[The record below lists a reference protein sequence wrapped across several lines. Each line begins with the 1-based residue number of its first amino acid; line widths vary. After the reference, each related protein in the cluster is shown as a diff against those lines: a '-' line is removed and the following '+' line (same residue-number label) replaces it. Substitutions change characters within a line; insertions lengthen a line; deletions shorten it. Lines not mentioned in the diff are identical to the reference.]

1 MNLRQKLYDSQDS
14 ANVLMK
20 INNSSSLFKNL
31 EKIQN
36 RKPLYAKASSLKKF
50 NRNNKESDY
59 YLNQEN
65 KIFEKILVSITDKE
79 VKARYNTEQNE
90 LINNNRN
97 SRRKY
102 LKLRNMKIG
111 NENNFYWNRVFN
123 QKSVISPK
131 QYDKE
136 FNNLVNKLNAKKK
149 ANKKLILPPI
159 H

>member
-1 MNLRQKLYDSQDS
+1 MNFRQKLYDSQDS
-14 ANVLMK
+14 ANILMK

-36 RKPLYAKASSLKKF
+36 RKPIYVKTSLYKK
-50 NRNNKESDY
+50 NSRNNKESDY

-65 KIFEKILVSITDKE
+65 KIFGKLLISISDKE
-79 VKARYNTEQNE
+79 VKSRFNTEQNE

-97 SRRKY
+97 SRRKH

>member
-50 NRNNKESDY
+50 SRNNKESDY

-97 SRRKY
+97 SRRKH

-136 FNNLVNKLNAKKK
+136 FNNLVNKFNAKKK

>member
-1 MNLRQKLYDSQDS
+1 MNFRQKLYDSQDS
-14 ANVLMK
+14 ANILMK

-36 RKPLYAKASSLKKF
+36 RKPIYVKTSLHKK
-50 NRNNKESDY
+50 NSRNNKESDY

-65 KIFEKILVSITDKE
+65 KIFGKLLISISDKE
-79 VKARYNTEQNE
+79 VKSRFNTEQND

-97 SRRKY
+97 SRRKH
-102 LKLRNMKIG
+102 LKLRNMIIG
-111 NENNFYWNRVFN
+111 KENKSFLNRVFN

-136 FNNLVNKLNAKKK
+136 FNNLVNKLNVKKK

>member
-36 RKPLYAKASSLKKF
+36 RKPLYAKASSFKKMS
-50 NRNNKESDY
+50 RNNKESDY

-97 SRRKY
+97 SRRKH

-123 QKSVISPK
+123 QKSVISPQK
-131 QYDKE
+131 YDKDFNE
-136 FNNLVNKLNAKKK
+136 MVKKFNNKKK

-159 H
+159 Y

>member
-1 MNLRQKLYDSQDS
+1 MNFRQKLYDSQDS
-14 ANVLMK
+14 ANILMK

-36 RKPLYAKASSLKKF
+36 RKPIYVKTSLHKK
-50 NRNNKESDY
+50 NSRNNKESDY

-65 KIFEKILVSITDKE
+65 KIFGKLLISISDKE
-79 VKARYNTEQNE
+79 VKSRFNTEQNE

-97 SRRKY
+97 SRRKH
-102 LKLRNMKIG
+102 LKLRNMIIG
-111 NENNFYWNRVFN
+111 KENKSFLNRVFN
-123 QKSVISPK
+123 QRSVISPK
-131 QYDKE
+131 KMDKE
-136 FNNLVNKLNAKKK
+136 FNEMLAKFNVKKK

>member
-97 SRRKY
+97 SRRKH

>member
-36 RKPLYAKASSLKKF
+36 RKPLYAKASSLKKL

-59 YLNQEN
+59 YLNKEN
-65 KIFEKILVSITDKE
+65 KIFSKILVSITDKE

>member
-1 MNLRQKLYDSQDS
+1 MNFRQKLYDSQDS
-14 ANVLMK
+14 ANILMK

-36 RKPLYAKASSLKKF
+36 RKPIYVKTYLYKK
-50 NRNNKESDY
+50 NSRNNKESDY

-65 KIFEKILVSITDKE
+65 KIFFFFLVSITDKE

-97 SRRKY
+97 SRRKH
-102 LKLRNMKIG
+102 LNLRNMKIG

>member
-36 RKPLYAKASSLKKF
+36 RKPLYAKASSLKKL

-59 YLNQEN
+59 YLNKEN
-65 KIFEKILVSITDKE
+65 KIFSKILVSITDKE

-90 LINNNRN
+90 LINNNRI
-97 SRRKY
+97 SRRKH

>member
-36 RKPLYAKASSLKKF
+36 RKPLYANASSLKKIS
-50 NRNNKESDY
+50 RNNKESDY

>member
-1 MNLRQKLYDSQDS
+1 MNFRQKLYDSQDS
-14 ANVLMK
+14 ANILMK

-36 RKPLYAKASSLKKF
+36 RKPLYAKASSFKKMS
-50 NRNNKESDY
+50 RNNKESDY
-59 YLNQEN
+59 YLNKEN

-79 VKARYNTEQNE
+79 VKARFNTEQNE

-97 SRRKY
+97 SRRKH

-136 FNNLVNKLNAKKK
+136 FNKLVNKLNVKKK

>member
-79 VKARYNTEQNE
+79 VKARFNTEQNE

-97 SRRKY
+97 SRRKH

>member
-36 RKPLYAKASSLKKF
+36 RKPLYANASSLKKIS
-50 NRNNKESDY
+50 RNNKESDY

-97 SRRKY
+97 SRRKH

>member
-36 RKPLYAKASSLKKF
+36 RKPLYAKASSLKKIS
-50 NRNNKESDY
+50 RNNKESDY

-65 KIFEKILVSITDKE
+65 KIFGKLLISISDKE
-79 VKARYNTEQNE
+79 VKSRFDTEQNE
-90 LINNNRN
+90 LIKNNRN
-97 SRRKY
+97 SRRKH

>member
-1 MNLRQKLYDSQDS
+1 M
-14 ANVLMK
+14 
-20 INNSSSLFKNL
+20 
-31 EKIQN
+31 
-36 RKPLYAKASSLKKF
+36 
-50 NRNNKESDY
+50 
-59 YLNQEN
+59 NQEN

-97 SRRKY
+97 SRRKH

-123 QKSVISPK
+123 QKSVITPK
-131 QYDKE
+131 KYAKD
-136 FNNLVNKLNAKKK
+136 FNNMLNRFNTKKK

-159 H
+159 HQ

>member
-50 NRNNKESDY
+50 NRYNKESDY

-97 SRRKY
+97 SRRKH